1 MFVFYEED
9 GAFKLGTVV
18 ADNTATLQVDTQ
30 HGKRAK
36 IKAGNVLLSFNAP
49 GLTEF
54 AAQTQKLADDID
66 TNFLWQ
72 CCGESDF
79 GFEELAKDY
88 YGHTPSA
95 VESAAVATR
104 VHAAPMYFY
113 KKGKGRYKAAP
124 EESLKSALASV
135 EKKRLQAEQQSRYV
149 EQLCTHHLPP
159 KFINIINEL
168 LYKPDR
174 NTLEVKALE
183 AACAQTH
190 MSAAQLLTL
199 CGGLRSHHDFHF
211 NKFLFEYFPK
221 GVALPALTAPAF
233 AQDLPLADVRAFS
246 IDDASTTEIDDAFS
260 LTTLPDGNLRIGIH
274 IAAPALGI
282 TLDSPLDAIALE
294 RLSTVYFPDDKIT
307 MLPESAIDQYS
318 LHEDREHP
326 VLSMYV
332 DVNAIDYQVM
342 ASFSRV
348 ERVPI
353 AANVRIDALES
364 AFNEDTLAQGLGE
377 FIFKTE
383 IVHLHKFALALEA
396 LRGKSNN
403 GGDRVDYNFD
413 IIDERVNITP
423 RRRGSPVDKLVSEL
437 MIFVNSSWGKLLADN
452 QFAAI
457 YRAQSGGK
465 TRMTDQPAPHQGLGV
480 AQYTWASSPLR
491 RYVDLINQR
500 QLLALLNNE
509 DPVYAQRDERLI
521 SAMRQFDITYDAYA
535 EFQRTMERY
544 WCLRYLEQENIREAE
559 VSVLRDNLVRFDTL
573 PLVAKV
579 ADLPAAVPGTPARV
593 AIQSLN
599 FWEVD
604 LRCTTITQNSAAA

>member
-1 MFVFYEED
+1 MFVFYEDD

-18 ADNTATLQVDTQ
+18 ADNSATLQVDTQ
-30 HGKRAK
+30 HGKRVK
-36 IKAGNVLLSFNAP
+36 IKTSSVLLSFNAP
-49 GLTEF
+49 GLAEF
-54 AAQTQKLADDID
+54 AGQTQKLADEID
-66 TNFLWQ
+66 TDFLWQ
-72 CCGESDF
+72 CCGASEF

-88 YGHTPSA
+88 YGHAPSA

-104 VHAAPMYFY
+104 IHAAPMYFY

-135 EKKRLQAEQQSRYV
+135 EKKRLQAELAARYV
-149 EQLCTHHLPP
+149 EQLCAHQLPAE
-159 KFINIINEL
+159 FINIINEL

-174 NTLEVKALE
+174 NTIEVKALE

-190 MSAAQLLTL
+190 LGAGQLLTL
-199 CGGLRSHHDFHF
+199 CGGLRSHHDYHF

-221 GVALPALTAPAF
+221 GVALPSLTAPAP
-233 AQDLPLADVRAFS
+233 AADLPLADVRAFS

-260 LTTLPDGNLRIGIH
+260 LAVLPGGNLRIGIH
-274 IAAPALGI
+274 IAAPAMGI
-282 TLDSPLDAIALE
+282 TPDTPLDAIAME

-318 LHEDREHP
+318 LHQGRTHP

-332 DVNAIDYQVM
+332 EVAATDYHVV
-342 ASFSRV
+342 SSVSRT
-348 ERVPI
+348 ERVHI
-353 AANVRIDALES
+353 AANVRIDALER

-377 FIFKTE
+377 FDFKNE
-383 IVHLHKFALALEA
+383 VVHLHKFALALEA
-396 LRGKSNN
+396 ARGKSNN
-403 GGDRVDYNFD
+403 GGDKIDYNFD
-413 IIDERVNITP
+413 IVDERIDITP

-437 MIFVNSSWGKLLADN
+437 MIFVNSAWGKLLADN

-457 YRAQSGGK
+457 YRAQSNGK

-500 QLLALLNNE
+500 QLLALLGNE
-509 DPVYAQRDERLI
+509 APVYRQGDDRLLG
-521 SAMRQFDITYDAYA
+521 AMRQFDVTYDAYA
-535 EFQRTMERY
+535 EFQRNMERY
-544 WCLRYLEQENIREAE
+544 WCLRYLEQEDIREANAT
-559 VSVLRDNLVRFDTL
+559 VLRDNLVRFDSL

-579 ADLPAAVPGTPARV
+579 ADLPALLPGSPVHV
-593 AIQSLN
+593 AIQSINL
-599 FWEVD
+599 WDVD
-604 LRCTTITQNSAAA
+604 LRCTTVATTAPV

>member
-36 IKAGNVLLSFNAP
+36 IKSGNVLLSFNAP
-49 GLTEF
+49 ALAEF
-54 AAQTQKLADDID
+54 AARTHKLAEEID
-66 TNFLWQ
+66 TDFLWQ
-72 CCGESDF
+72 CCGESEF

-149 EQLCTHHLPP
+149 EQLCAHQLPP
-159 KFINIINEL
+159 EFINIIKEL

-190 MSAAQLLTL
+190 MSAAQMLTQ
-199 CGGLRSHHDFHF
+199 CGGLRSHADFHL
-211 NKFLFEYFPK
+211 NKFLFEYFPL
-221 GVALPALTAPAF
+221 GVALPALTAPANTNE
-233 AQDLPLADVRAFS
+233 LPLGEVRAFS

-260 LTTLPDGNLRIGIH
+260 LTTLTDGNLRIGIH

-282 TLDSPLDAIALE
+282 APDTPIDAIALN
-294 RLSTVYFPDDKIT
+294 RLSTVYFPDNKIT

-318 LHEDREHP
+318 LHQGREHP

-332 DVNAIDYQVM
+332 DVNATDYQVM
-342 ASFSRV
+342 GSFSRA
-348 ERVPI
+348 ERVNI
-353 AANVRIDALES
+353 TANVRIDVLER
-364 AFNEDTLAQGLGE
+364 AFNEDTLAAGLGE
-377 FIFKTE
+377 FDFKTE
-383 IVHLHKFALALEA
+383 IVHLHKFAVALEA
-396 LRGKSNN
+396 VRGKSNN
-403 GGDRVDYNFD
+403 GGDRIDYNFD
-413 IIDERVNITP
+413 IVDERINITP

-500 QLLALLNNE
+500 QLLALLSNE
-509 DPVYAQRDERLI
+509 APVYAQRDERLI
-521 SAMRQFDITYDAYA
+521 NAMRQFDITYDAYA
-535 EFQRTMERY
+535 DFQRNMERY
-544 WCLRYLEQENIREAE
+544 WCLRYLEQENIREANAT
-559 VSVLRDNLVRFDTL
+559 VLRDNLVRFDTL
-573 PLVAKV
+573 PLMAKV
-579 ADLPAAVPGTPARV
+579 ADLPAAMPGTPVRV
-593 AIQSLN
+593 AIQAINL
-599 FWEVD
+599 WEVD
-604 LRCTTITQNSAAA
+604 LRCTTIAATVAA

>member
-36 IKAGNVLLSFNAP
+36 IKAANVLLSFNAP
-49 GLTEF
+49 GLAEF
-54 AAQTQKLADDID
+54 AAQTQKLAEEID
-66 TNFLWQ
+66 TDFLWQ

-79 GFEELAKDY
+79 GFAELAKDY
-88 YGHTPSA
+88 YGHAPSA
-95 VESAAVATR
+95 VESAAVASR

-135 EKKRLQAEQQSRYV
+135 EKKRLQAEQAARYV
-149 EQLCTHHLPP
+149 EQLCAHQLPP
-159 KFINIINEL
+159 EFLNIINEL

-190 MSAAQLLTL
+190 MSAAQLLTQ

-221 GVALPALTAPAF
+221 GVALPALTAPAHTYE
-233 AQDLPLADVRAFS
+233 LPLADVRAFS

-282 TLDSPLDAIALE
+282 LPDTSIDAIALE

-307 MLPESAIDQYS
+307 MLPASAIDQYS
-318 LHEDREHP
+318 LHEGLEHP

-332 DVNAIDYQVM
+332 DVNATDYQAI

-348 ERVPI
+348 ERVPVV
-353 AANVRIDALES
+353 ANVRIDTLEQ

-377 FIFKTE
+377 FDFKAE
-383 IVHLHKFALALEA
+383 IVHLHKFAVALEA
-396 LRGKSNN
+396 VRGKSNN

-413 IIDERVNITP
+413 IIDERVNISP

-457 YRAQSGGK
+457 FRAQSGGK

-500 QLLALLNNE
+500 QLLALLSNE
-509 DPVYAQRDERLI
+509 APVYAQRDERLLG
-521 SAMRQFDITYDAYA
+521 AMRQFDITYDAYA
-535 EFQRTMERY
+535 DFQRTMERY
-544 WCLRYLEQENIREAE
+544 WCLRYLEQENIQAANAT
-559 VSVLRDNLVRFDTL
+559 VLRENLVRFDAL
-573 PLVAKV
+573 PIVAKV
-579 ADLPAAVPGTPARV
+579 ADLPALAPGASVRV
-593 AIQSLN
+593 AIQSINL
-599 FWEVD
+599 WEVD
-604 LRCTTITQNSAAA
+604 LRCTTVATTAAA

>member
-36 IKAGNVLLSFNAP
+36 IKAANVLLRFNAP
-49 GLTEF
+49 ALTEF
-54 AAQTQKLADDID
+54 AAQTQKLAEEID
-66 TNFLWQ
+66 TDFLWQ
-72 CCGESDF
+72 CCGENDF

-135 EKKRLQAEQQSRYV
+135 EKKRLQVEQQSRYV
-149 EQLCTHHLPP
+149 EQLCVHQLPP
-159 KFINIINEL
+159 EFINIINEL

-199 CGGLRSHHDFHF
+199 CGGLRSHADFHL
-211 NKFLFEYFPK
+211 NKFLFEYFPL
-221 GVALPALTAPAF
+221 GVALPALTAPAHSYE
-233 AQDLPLADVRAFS
+233 LPLADVRAFS

-274 IAAPALGI
+274 IAAPALGVLPDTPI
-282 TLDSPLDAIALE
+282 DAIALY

-307 MLPESAIDQYS
+307 MLPESAIAQYS
-318 LHEDREHP
+318 LHQGREHP

-342 ASFSRV
+342 ASFTRA
-348 ERVPI
+348 ERVLVV
-353 AANVRIDALES
+353 ANVRIDALER
-364 AFNEDTLAQGLGE
+364 AFSEDTLAQGLGE
-377 FIFKTE
+377 FDFKAE
-383 IVHLHKFALALEA
+383 IVQLHNFALALEA
-396 LRGKSNN
+396 ARGKSNN

-413 IIDERVNITP
+413 IVDDRINITP

-480 AQYTWASSPLR
+480 EQYIWASSPLR

-500 QLLALLNNE
+500 QLLALLSNE
-509 DPVYAQRDERLI
+509 APVYARRDERLLN
-521 SAMRQFDITYDAYA
+521 AMRQFDITYDAYA
-535 EFQRTMERY
+535 DFQRNMERY
-544 WCLRYLEQENIREAE
+544 WCLRYLEQENIREAHAT
-559 VSVLRDNLVRFDTL
+559 VLRENLVRFDTL

-579 ADLPAAVPGTPARV
+579 ADLPALAPGASVRV
-593 AIQSLN
+593 AIQSIN
-599 FWEVD
+599 FWDVD
-604 LRCTTITQNSAAA
+604 LRCTTIVQNIAVA

>member
-18 ADNTATLQVDTQ
+18 ADHTATLQVDTQ

-36 IKAGNVLLSFNAP
+36 IKAGNVLLSFNGPA
-49 GLTEF
+49 LTEF
-54 AAQTQKLADDID
+54 AAHTQKLADDID
-66 TNFLWQ
+66 TDFLWQ

-88 YGHTPSA
+88 YGHAPSA

-104 VHAAPMYFY
+104 LHASPMYFY

-135 EKKRLQAEQQSRYV
+135 EKKRLQAELQARYV
-149 EQLCTHHLPP
+149 EQLCAHQLPP
-159 KFINIINEL
+159 EFINIINEL
-168 LYKPDR
+168 LYNPDR

-183 AACAQTH
+183 AACAHTH
-190 MSAAQLLTL
+190 LSAGQLLTQ

-221 GVALPALTAPAF
+221 GTDFPMLDIPVLAH
-233 AQDLPLADVRAFS
+233 DLPLADVRAFS

-260 LTTLPDGNLRIGIH
+260 LTTLNNGNVRIGIH

-282 TLDSPLDAIALE
+282 TLESPIDAIAVE
-294 RLSTVYFPDDKIT
+294 RLSTVYFPGNKIT
-307 MLPESAIDQYS
+307 MLPESAINQYS
-318 LHEDREHP
+318 LHEGRDHP

-332 DVNAIDYQVM
+332 EVDPADYRVV
-342 ASFSRV
+342 SSISRA

-353 AANVRIDALES
+353 AANVRVDALEQ
-364 AFNEDTLAQGLGE
+364 AFNDDTLAQGLGE
-377 FIFKTE
+377 FAYKNE
-383 IVHLHKFALALEA
+383 IVTLHRFALALEA
-396 LRGKSNN
+396 TRGKANN
-403 GGDRVDYNFD
+403 GVDKIDYNFD
-413 IIDERVNITP
+413 VIDDHISITP

-437 MIFVNSSWGKLLADN
+437 MIFVNSAWGKLLADN

-457 YRAQSGGK
+457 YRAQANGK

-500 QLLALLNNE
+500 QLLALLSNE
-509 DPVYAQRDERLI
+509 APVYGARDEKLI
-521 SAMRQFDITYDAYA
+521 NAMRQFEIIYDAYA
-535 EFQRTMERY
+535 EFQRQMERY
-544 WCLRYLEQENIREAE
+544 WCLRYLEQENIREVEAT
-559 VSVLRDNLVRFDTL
+559 VMRDNLVRFDSL

-579 ADLPAAVPGTPARV
+579 VDLPAALPGTPVRL
-593 AIQSLN
+593 AIQSINL
-599 FWEVD
+599 WEVD
-604 LRCTTITQNSAAA
+604 VRCTTMALNPAAA